1 MLFLGDR
8 FVGLAKTKTFKMST
22 VETVN
27 SGLTHF
33 PMGRGNYLRRAGLP
47 FVRLILSAVLL
58 GGALSQVAAE
68 ATDFEIDMTTPGK
81 VNVLKM

>member
-1 MLFLGDR
+1 MLSLGDR

-33 PMGRGNYLRRAGLP
+33 PMGRENYLRRAGLL
-47 FVRLILSAVLL
+47 FVRLILAAVLF
-58 GGALSQVAAE
+58 GGTISQVAAQ
-68 ATDFEIDMTTPGK
+68 ATNFEIDTTTPGK
-81 VNVLKM
+81 VEVLKM